1 MRVRNFAC
9 VVLCLCSS
17 FTYGQERFT
26 VELRNGMRLGP
37 GALESTDT
45 VSTNAFTKAAAGE
58 TASKVID
65 ILNDGWRRTHY
76 NATPRNVLN
85 APQDTEIPFAPIKF
99 PASTERD
106 VERSGNP
113 LRSVRILGIEEF
125 KPTGRRTL
133 TVLKGDMRKSI
144 NVLQQIT
151 ELTPQYARLELLQ
164 GAKDKLTWD
173 AREPLT
179 MIPSDQLQAI
189 LEHQLDLTKP
199 SEWLRMYEFYLSAS
213 RFNESMRVLE
223 EGIKRFPAELG
234 PRKNLIA
241 QLSQQYATKQF
252 EEIAIRRE
260 AGQWKLASELLG
272 AFDKT
277 LLETQIQAKNQ
288 LDDLRQDL
296 QLIDQVTASIRQRVA
311 KLPATDQPTIQ
322 PIIDELLK
330 EISVESAARLDD
342 YARLS
347 ANESAANENMVS
359 LAIGGWILGPGSG
372 IQNIAVAR
380 SLINVRKLVKDYL
393 NETSSAKREM
403 ILNQLKSEEGGQPQ
417 YVAKILS
424 TMKPPMQLGEV
435 DAKDPPGLHR
445 QQVKLP
451 NGDTVDYVIQLPPEY
466 DPNRKY
472 PCVLALPASQ
482 AHFQANLMI
491 DIWCGAPAKLE
502 QLGTQRFGQATRYG
516 YIVICPNWMSDN
528 QRSYQYTEGEKAR
541 VLSCYRD
548 ALRRTSI
555 NTDKV
560 FITGHFE
567 GAAAAWDIVQSHP
580 DMWAGAVMFSPVADR
595 YIVQYHSNLRGD
607 NNAPEQMP
615 PATYIVFGQHDELL
629 EDTPGISVTA
639 DKYLQDS
646 FYDSLFVQYIGQDRG
661 LFVAELPR
669 IFDWM
674 QLASHQRLRTPRFIN
689 CVTLRAGDRLFYWL
703 EAPQVAS
710 QNCTNAFEFDA
721 SRDAGRKGNFE
732 ASLLD
737 SSQNGIRISKIP
749 SQDRSAIVWL
759 TPEMV
764 DFGREVTFI
773 VNNKRSKQ
781 AATAKVEVM
790 LEDVRTR
797 ADRLHFFWD
806 MIRIGAK

>member
-1 MRVRNFAC
+1 MRVRCLAY

-17 FTYGQERFT
+17 FTFGQERFT
-26 VELRNGMRLGP
+26 VVLRNGMRLGP
-37 GALESTDT
+37 GTLESTDT

-65 ILNDGWRRTHY
+65 VLNDGWRRTYY
-76 NATPRNVLN
+76 NSRLVAQPT
-85 APQDTEIPFAPIKF
+85 QDTEIPFAPIKF

-106 VERSGNP
+106 VERSGTP
-113 LRSVRILGIEEF
+113 LRSVRILGMEEF

-173 AREPLT
+173 SREPLT

-199 SEWLRMYEFYLSAS
+199 SEWLRMYEFYLSAN

-288 LDDLRQDL
+288 LDELRQDL

-311 KLPATDQPTIQ
+311 KLPAADQPTIQ

-347 ANESAANENMVS
+347 TNESAANENMVA

-424 TMKPPMQLGEV
+424 TMKPPMQLGSV

-472 PCVLALPASQ
+472 PCVLALPATQ

-491 DIWCGAPAKLE
+491 DIWCGAPAQLE
-502 QLGTQRFGQATRYG
+502 QLGAQRFGQATRYG
-516 YIVICPNWMSDN
+516 YIVICPNWMTDN
-528 QRSYQYTEGEKAR
+528 QRSYQYTESEKAR

-580 DMWAGAVMFSPVADR
+580 DMWAGAVLFSPVADR
-595 YIVQYHSNLRGD
+595 YIVQYHKNLSADRD
-607 NNAPEQMP
+607 APDQIP
-615 PATYIVFGQHDELL
+615 PATYIVFGQHDELW
-629 EDTPGISVTA
+629 ENIPAMAGTA
-639 DKYLQDS
+639 DKYLQS
-646 FYDSLFVQYIGQDRG
+646 PFCDSLLVEYIGQDRG

-674 QLASHQRLRTPRFIN
+674 QLASHQRLRTPRIIN
-689 CVTLRAGDRLFYWL
+689 CDTLRAGDRLFYWL
-703 EAPQVAS
+703 EAPQIAS

-737 SSQNGIRISKIP
+737 SSQNAIRISKIP

-764 DFGREVTFI
+764 DFGREVTFL
-773 VNNKRSKQ
+773 VNNKKIRET
-781 AATAKVEVM
+781 ATAKVEVM